1 MIMKRLIHQEDKTD
15 LIWMY
20 LIIDSKELKLSQL
33 NDKET
38 QSQDNP
44 PLRKQVR
51 LTANR
56 CAGDFS
62 STTGTFEL
70 IHI

>member
-1 MIMKRLIHQEDKTD
+1 MIIKRLIHQEDKTD

-38 QSQDNP
+38 QTITRQSTSQEAGQAD
-44 PLRKQVR
+44 RKSLYRRFQQHDGH
-51 LTANR
+51 L
-56 CAGDFS
+56 
-62 STTGTFEL
+62 
-70 IHI
+70 

>member
-38 QSQDNP
+38 QTITRQSTSQEAGQAD
-44 PLRKQVR
+44 RKSLCGRFQQHDR
-51 LTANR
+51 HL
-56 CAGDFS
+56 
-62 STTGTFEL
+62 
-70 IHI
+70 

>member
-38 QSQDNP
+38 QTITRQSTSQEAGQAD
-44 PLRKQVR
+44 RKSLYGRFQQHDR
-51 LTANR
+51 HL
-56 CAGDFS
+56 
-62 STTGTFEL
+62 
-70 IHI
+70 